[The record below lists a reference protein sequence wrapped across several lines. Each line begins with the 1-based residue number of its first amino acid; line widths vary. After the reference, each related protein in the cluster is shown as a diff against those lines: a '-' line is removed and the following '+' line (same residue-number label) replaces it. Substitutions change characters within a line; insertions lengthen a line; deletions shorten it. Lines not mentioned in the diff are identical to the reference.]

1 MTISAIIITYNE
13 EKNIRDCIES
23 LKWADEIIV
32 VDAESQDRT
41 AKTAEELGVRTY
53 SQKWQGYGKQ
63 KNYALGKATCDWILS
78 IDADERVTPELAK
91 EIQEELV
98 NPSFS
103 GYKIPRKAYFLG
115 KWIRHGGWY
124 PGYVLRLFQAGK
136 ARFAEKEV
144 HEYLELNSKAGYLK
158 NPLLHYTDDTL
169 DHYLD
174 KFCKYTSL
182 ASKELYVN
190 GKRASLSD
198 LFLRPILFFL
208 KMYIA
213 KCGFLDGIHGFILAT
228 LSSFYVFVK
237 YAKLWEKDQAIDFGP

>member
-1 MTISAIIITYNE
+1 MIISAIIITYNE
-13 EKNIRDCIES
+13 ERNIRDCLES
-23 LKWADEIIV
+23 LKWVNEIIV
-32 VDAESQDRT
+32 VDAESQD
-41 AKTAEELGVRTY
+41 KTTKIAEELGARTY

-63 KNYALGKATCDWILS
+63 KNYALGKATGDWILS
-78 IDADERVTPELAK
+78 IDADERITPELAK
-91 EIQEELV
+91 EIVEKLT

-115 KWIRHGGWY
+115 RWIRHSGWY
-124 PGYVLRLFQAGK
+124 PGYVLRLFQAGM

-144 HEYLELNSKAGYLK
+144 HEYVELNSKAGYLK
-158 NPLLHYTDDTL
+158 NHLLHYTDDTL

-174 KFCKYTSL
+174 KFQKYTTL
-182 ASKELYVN
+182 ASKELYVH

-213 KCGFLDGIHGFILAT
+213 KGGFLDGIHGFILAT

-237 YAKLWEKDQAIDFGP
+237 YAKLWEKEKGI